1 MSSVVEQALTYV
13 HWRLLYLVEASG
25 NSMKQI
31 LIISILLGKK
41 RQLPSFDGVTDT
53 VAASKR
59 PGCVGTEMQSR
70 VPSVSLDRLPE
81 EGASSLPPTPSLL
94 SACNLWVGEELSTRP
109 ARYRVEVGADVPDCD
124 CAWNGNS
131 ELAK

>member
-13 HWRLLYLVEASG
+13 HWRLLYLVETSG
-25 NSMKQI
+25 NFMKQI

-53 VAASKR
+53 AA
-59 PGCVGTEMQSR
+59 GTEMQSR

-94 SACNLWVGEELSTRP
+94 SACNLWVDEELSTRP
-109 ARYRVEVGADVPDCD
+109 ARYRVEVGADVTDCD
-124 CAWNGNS
+124 CAWNGNF